1 MAYTEP
7 TKKKK
12 MFVYGILITP
22 PCNVDLKTEQ
32 GPGASSNK
40 GIPTTRKIYQTPF
53 ATANVRANGLRRFT
67 SCQLLRQTC
76 NTNSL

>member
-1 MAYTEP
+1 MGFYSH
-7 TKKKK
+7 
-12 MFVYGILITP
+12 P

-53 ATANVRANGLRRFT
+53 ATANMRAEKTERERAT
-67 SCQLLRQTC
+67 S
-76 NTNSL
+76 